1 MHMSIPKY
9 WQTTEGIV
17 LDFSLAISNAFSAAA
32 LGCLG
37 TSSGVSVVSPASAL
51 ATLAALLA
59 ALSRAAWA
67 ASETILLPF
76 FGMRSTNGYE
86 IHFTCKPFWQNI
98 IKIQLDKKNKIFTKI
113 TKNPWF
119 LGFTWFTHNK
129 GGSGIRKWFH
139 ADFTVIHANFTVVCL
154 FPFGHILRQTV
165 NVLQVAFKQSS
176 TMAWCPIFTI

>member
-1 MHMSIPKY
+1 MGWSLDHACMHAWINLCIKYCAQYITCMHMPIPKY

-17 LDFSLAISNAFSAAA
+17 LDFSLAISKAFSAAA

-86 IHFTCKPFWQNI
+86 IHFTCKPFRQNI
-98 IKIQLDKKNKIFTKI
+98 LKNQLDKKKNKKY
-113 TKNPWF
+113 KNHQKSMVF
-119 LGFTWFTHNK
+119 GVYVV
-129 GGSGIRKWFH
+129 H
-139 ADFTVIHANFTVVCL
+139 A
-154 FPFGHILRQTV
+154 
-165 NVLQVAFKQSS
+165 
-176 TMAWCPIFTI
+176 